1 MNPTTADITE
11 AGAAAGVGRAAAASY
26 GASRGPAPVGV
37 GARHFWTPDMARPL
51 TERSTNAAKLEAPLP
66 QDFPEAFKRLVD
78 ERNRAINSSR
88 KRIYARDLYE
98 EAIGEL
104 IQRVGS
110 ERVMF
115 LATPFRGFVR
125 KIFWIDETL
134 KGGVEQLALAH
145 GITRSAVVMTAFHL
159 YLDRH
164 GALQDAAAPADP
176 AGP

>member
-1 MNPTTADITE
+1 MHLTAADIPE
-11 AGAAAGVGRAAAASY
+11 RAAAGIGHATAASWDAPR
-26 GASRGPAPVGV
+26 GAAPAGV
-37 GARHFWTPDMARPL
+37 EARYLWTPDMARPL

-78 ERNRAINSSR
+78 ERNRATGGDR

-104 IQRVGS
+104 IQRVES
-110 ERVMF
+110 ERITF
-115 LATPFRGFVR
+115 IATPFRGFVR
-125 KIFWIDETL
+125 KIFWIDEAL

-145 GITRSAVVMTAFHL
+145 GITRSAVVMTAFYH

-164 GALQDAAAPADP
+164 GALQVAAAPADP